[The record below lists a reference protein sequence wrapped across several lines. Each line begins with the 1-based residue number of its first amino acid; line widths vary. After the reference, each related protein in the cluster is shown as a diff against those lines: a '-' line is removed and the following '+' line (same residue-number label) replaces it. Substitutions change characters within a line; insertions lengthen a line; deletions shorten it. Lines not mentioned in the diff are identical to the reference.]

1 MQAIREIVGVSYV
14 LLRGLE
20 LLGSVFGLWLALV
33 ACEGITR
40 LMLSRLTP
48 RLGPWSTAESP
59 GMALCSARSL
69 SGALVASS
77 SSAMFA

>member
-1 MQAIREIVGVSYV
+1 MRES
-14 LLRGLE
+14 LRPASWICADSSFATIS
-20 LLGSVFGLWLALV
+20 LLGSCHL
-33 ACEGITR
+33 
-40 LMLSRLTP
+40 LMEWRLTP

-77 SSAMFA
+77 SSAIVLDVVCLVCVST